1 MRILN
6 RYFMHE
12 VYNGTLLVFS
22 ALLVVF
28 AFLDLVHQLESLGK
42 GNYHLL
48 YILAY
53 VGLQIPGRIYELFPI
68 AALIGTLYAL
78 VQLSNYSEITV
89 MRVSGVSGLRISLS
103 LMRAGLLFV
112 VLNFVIGEFI
122 VPPSERL
129 ASQLKIRALNSVV
142 AQEFRS
148 GVWVKDG
155 ASFVNVKE
163 VLPDSVLVGIRI
175 YEFDPNNSL
184 RTISYAREGKYL
196 KGENGWQLTDVV
208 QTRFDASSTQVSRM
222 ARGYWDLKM
231 NPDMLSTLVMAPAQ
245 MSAWNLYFYV
255 QHLRENKQKTS
266 RYEIALW
273 NKLIYPFATL
283 VMMLMALP
291 FAFLQH
297 RMGGA
302 SGKVFAGIML
312 GLTFHLLNR
321 VFANLGVLHDWT
333 PVLSAALPT
342 SIFFVS
348 AVSLLWWLERR

>member
-1 MRILN
+1 MRVLD

-89 MRVSGVSGLRISLS
+89 MRVSGVSGMRISLS

-129 ASQLKIRALNSVV
+129 ASQLRIRALNSVV

-148 GVWVKDG
+148 GSWTKDG

-163 VLPDSVLVGIRI
+163 VLPDSTLVGIRI

-184 RTISYAREGKYL
+184 RAINFAREGKYL
-196 KGENGWQLTDVV
+196 KDNSWLLTDVE
-208 QTRFDASSTQVSRM
+208 QTRFEGSSTEVTRLPQ
-222 ARGYWDLKM
+222 AYWNSVL
-231 NPDMLSTLVMAPAQ
+231 NPDMLSVLLVVPEQ

-255 QHLRENKQKTS
+255 QHLQENKQKTS
-266 RYEIALW
+266 RFEIALW

-291 FAFLQH
+291 FAFLQN
-297 RMGGA
+297 RMGGV

-333 PVLSAALPT
+333 PILSAALPT
-342 SIFFVS
+342 SIFFAS

>member
-1 MRILN
+1 MKVLN

-12 VYNGTLLVFS
+12 VYNGTLLVFA

-42 GNYHLL
+42 GNYNLL

-53 VGLQIPGRIYELFPI
+53 VGLEIPGRIYELFPI
-68 AALIGTLYAL
+68 AALIGSLYAL

-89 MRVSGVSGLRISLS
+89 MRVSGVSAARIAMS
-103 LMRAGLLFV
+103 LMRAGVLFV
-112 VLNFVIGEFI
+112 VLTFVVGEFI

-129 ASQLKIRALNSVV
+129 ASQLRTRALNSVV
-142 AQEFRS
+142 AQEFKS
-148 GVWVKDG
+148 GLWVKDG

-163 VLPDSVLVGIRI
+163 VLPDSALIGIRI

-184 RTISYAREGKYL
+184 RAISFAREGKYL
-196 KGENGWQLTDVV
+196 KDNSWLLREVE
-208 QTRFDASSTQVSRM
+208 QTRFDGSSTQITHLPQ
-222 ARGYWDLKM
+222 AYWNSVL
-231 NPDMLSTLVMAPAQ
+231 NPDMLSVLLVIPEK

-266 RYEIALW
+266 RFEIALW
-273 NKLIYPFATL
+273 DKLVYPFATL

-291 FAFLQH
+291 FAFLH
-297 RMGGA
+297 SRMGGV
-302 SGKVFAGIML
+302 SGKVFGGIML

-333 PVLSAALPT
+333 PWLSAAFPT
-342 SIFFVS
+342 LLFFVA
-348 AVSLLWWLERR
+348 AVTYLWWFERR

>member
-1 MRILN
+1 MRVLD

-89 MRVSGVSGLRISLS
+89 MRVSGVSGMRISLS

-129 ASQLKIRALNSVV
+129 ASQLRIRALNSVV

-148 GVWVKDG
+148 GSWTKDG

-163 VLPDSVLVGIRI
+163 VLPDSTLVGIRI

-184 RTISYAREGKYL
+184 RAINFAREGKYL
-196 KGENGWQLTDVV
+196 KDNSWLLTDVE
-208 QTRFDASSTQVSRM
+208 QTRFEGSSTEVTRLPQ
-222 ARGYWDLKM
+222 AYWNSVL
-231 NPDMLSTLVMAPAQ
+231 NPDMLSVLLVVPEQ

-255 QHLRENKQKTS
+255 QHLQENKQKTS
-266 RYEIALW
+266 RFEIALW

-291 FAFLQH
+291 FAFLQN
-297 RMGGA
+297 RMGGV

-321 VFANLGVLHDWT
+321 VFANLGVLYDWT
-333 PVLSAALPT
+333 PILSAALPT
-342 SIFFVS
+342 SIFFAS

>member
-1 MRILN
+1 MRVLD

-89 MRVSGVSGLRISLS
+89 MRVSGVSGMRISLS

-129 ASQLKIRALNSVV
+129 ASQLRIRALNSVV

-148 GVWVKDG
+148 GLWMKDG

-163 VLPDSVLVGIRI
+163 VLPDSALIGIRI

-184 RTISYAREGKYL
+184 RAINFAREGKYL
-196 KGENGWQLTDVV
+196 KDNSWLLTDVE
-208 QTRFDASSTQVSRM
+208 QTRFEGSSTEVTRLPQ
-222 ARGYWDLKM
+222 AYWNSVL
-231 NPDMLSTLVMAPAQ
+231 NPDMLSVLLVVPEQ

-255 QHLRENKQKTS
+255 QHLQENKQKTS
-266 RYEIALW
+266 RFEIALW

-291 FAFLQH
+291 FAFLQN
-297 RMGGA
+297 RMGGV

-333 PVLSAALPT
+333 PILSAALPT
-342 SIFFVS
+342 SIFFAS

>member
-1 MRILN
+1 MRVLN
-6 RYFMHE
+6 RYIMHE

-53 VGLQIPGRIYELFPI
+53 VGLQIPARIYELFPI

-89 MRVSGVSGLRISLS
+89 MRVSGVSGVRISLS

-129 ASQLKIRALNSVV
+129 ASQLRIRALNSVV

-148 GVWVKDG
+148 GLWMKDG

-163 VLPDSVLVGIRI
+163 VLPDSALVGIRI

-184 RTISYAREGKYL
+184 RAINFAREGKYIKDNSWL
-196 KGENGWQLTDVV
+196 LTDVE
-208 QTRFDASSTQVSRM
+208 QTHFEGSSTQVTRLPQ
-222 ARGYWDLKM
+222 AYWNSVL
-231 NPDMLSTLVMAPAQ
+231 NPDMLSVLLVVPEQ

-255 QHLRENKQKTS
+255 QHLHENKQKTS
-266 RYEIALW
+266 RFEIALW

-291 FAFLQH
+291 FAFLQN

-333 PVLSAALPT
+333 PILSAALPT
-342 SIFFVS
+342 AIFFAS

>member
-1 MRILN
+1 MKVLN

-12 VYNGTLLVFS
+12 VYNGTLLVFA

-28 AFLDLVHQLESLGK
+28 GFLDLVHQLESLGK

-53 VGLQIPGRIYELFPI
+53 VGLEVPGRIYELFPI
-68 AALIGTLYAL
+68 AALIGSLYAL

-89 MRVSGVSGLRISLS
+89 MRVSGISALRIALS

-112 VLNFVIGEFI
+112 VLNFVVGEFI

-129 ASQLKIRALNSVV
+129 ASQLRIRALNSVV

-148 GVWVKDG
+148 GLWVKDG

-163 VLPDSVLVGIRI
+163 VLPDSTLIGIRI

-184 RTISYAREGKYL
+184 RAINFAREGKHL
-196 KGENGWQLTDVV
+196 KDNNWLLTDVQ
-208 QTRFDASSTQVSRM
+208 QTHFEASSTQVTRLPQ
-222 ARGYWDLKM
+222 AYWHSVL
-231 NPDMLSTLVMAPAQ
+231 NPDMLSVLLVVPEQ

-266 RYEIALW
+266 RFEIALW

-291 FAFLQH
+291 FAFFH
-297 RMGGA
+297 TRMGGV
-302 SGKVFAGIML
+302 SGKVFGGIML

-321 VFANLGVLHDWT
+321 VFANLGVLHNWV
-333 PVLSAALPT
+333 PILSAALPT
-342 SIFFVS
+342 LLFFVS
-348 AVSLLWWLERR
+348 AVTFLWWLERR